1 MNNKLVGGT
10 LLAAVA
16 LVAGFEGTKYVAYQD
31 PVNKWTICN
40 GATKGVKQGD
50 TATPKECQD
59 RLIVELI
66 EHAKPLERIPHKLP
80 DHVIVAWADFSYN
93 LGTGALQNSTGYKLL
108 QQGRWRESCKNI
120 LAYKYIRVGEKLVDC
135 FDDANARTCGGIKKR
150 RTTEYQLCVGDIS
163 IDEVVEMFTGG

>member
-1 MNNKLVGGT
+1 MNNKLIGST

-31 PVNKWTICN
+31 PVGIWTICN

-59 RLIVELI
+59 RLIVELL

-120 LAYKYIRVGEKLVDC
+120 LDYKYIRVRGELVDC
-135 FDDANARTCGGIKKR
+135 FDDANARICGGIKKR
-150 RTTEYQLCVGDIS
+150 RTIEYQLCVGEITFITYVD
-163 IDEVVEMFTGG
+163 VY